1 MHQLDLSAPL
11 WPDCQLCPVPDS
23 MEPELPKGLPMV
35 DHYHRQPPGE
45 KGHEEGHEGHEG
57 LEGHEATAG
66 HEGHEANEGD
76 EGHEATAGHEGNE
89 SHQVSGEASLLFQEK
104 KRQCIS
110 HSIKKTYIIIC
121 F

>member
-1 MHQLDLSAPL
+1 
-11 WPDCQLCPVPDS
+11 

-45 KGHEEGHEGHEG
+45 KGHEGHEGHEG

-110 HSIKKTYIIIC
+110 HSIKNKHI
-121 F
+121 